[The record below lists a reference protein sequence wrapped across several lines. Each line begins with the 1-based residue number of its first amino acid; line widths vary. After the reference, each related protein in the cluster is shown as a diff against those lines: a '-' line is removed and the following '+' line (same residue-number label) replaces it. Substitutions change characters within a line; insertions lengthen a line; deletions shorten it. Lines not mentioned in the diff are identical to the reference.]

1 MVDGKDKVEIKNMEE
16 ALQHM
21 EDEQFISAPKKG
33 ADVEVHILDIV
44 RNELVVEIGAKSE
57 GIIPSDELVHPI
69 EHYNVGDKIKGEI
82 IYSNEDEGVITIS
95 EKRRVYKE
103 TLELLR
109 EAEKNHTPLKGKVV
123 GKNKGGY
130 NVNILGVV
138 EGFLPRGQAM
148 FKRAEE
154 PVGVEYDF
162 EIIDLKFRRKGKPNI
177 VVSRKKLNE
186 ESIEKALNSL
196 EEGKITEG
204 KVESIEKFGVF
215 VDLGFISGLIPRS
228 ELTFDREAEPQD
240 IVTVGQRVK
249 VMVLKTEKSKGKI
262 TLSLKALQHDPWVN
276 VESNYPAGKVVKG
289 TVARILPFGFVVK
302 LEAGLEGLVHSS
314 EIFWTKRRVDIR
326 SVVEEGKTV
335 EVEVLSSDPEKRK
348 LSLSLKRVKGNPW
361 NDVAE
366 NYPEG
371 KVCDAKVVKIL
382 PNGLI
387 AELEEGI
394 SGFVHI
400 TELSWNFLDSI
411 EEVYSIGDPVKV
423 VILETNL
430 EQQRIRLSIRKVE
443 EDPWKSAVDK
453 LNKGSQVSG
462 DIVRMTNTGAIV
474 MLDVFNI
481 EAFLPVS
488 QISVDRVEKPEDV
501 LKIGDHVN
509 AMVVRTVYEPE
520 KERRNM
526 VISIKQNVLETEKD
540 DYKEYMN
547 DSHSGV
553 TLNEIVQQKEQ
564 E

>member
-21 EDEQFISAPKKG
+21 EDEQFISTPKKG
-33 ADVEVHILDIV
+33 ADVEVHILDVIK
-44 RNELVVEIGAKSE
+44 NELVVEIGAKSE
-57 GIIPSDELVHPI
+57 GIIPSNELVHPV
-69 EHYNVGDKIKGEI
+69 EHYKVGDIIKGEI

-103 TLELLR
+103 SLEMLK
-109 EAEKNHTPLKGKVV
+109 EASRKGTPLKGKVS
-123 GKNKGGY
+123 GKNKGGFT
-130 NVNILGVV
+130 VNILGVV

-148 FKRAEE
+148 FKRTED
-154 PVGVEYDF
+154 PIGKEYDF
-162 EIIDLKFRRKGKPNI
+162 EIIDLKFRRRGNPNI

-186 ESIEKALNSL
+186 ELIEKAMESL

-215 VDLGFISGLIPRS
+215 VDLGLISGLIPRS
-228 ELTFDREAEPQD
+228 ELSFDRDAEPSD
-240 IVTVGQRVK
+240 IVSVGQMLK
-249 VMVLKTEKSKGKI
+249 VMVLKTEKNKNKI

-276 VESNYPAGKVVKG
+276 VQSNYPSGKVVRG
-289 TVARILPFGFVVK
+289 TVVRILPFGFVVK

-326 SVVEEGKTV
+326 SVVEEGEQV

-361 NDVAE
+361 DEVADK
-366 NYPEG
+366 YPVE
-371 KVCDAKVVKIL
+371 KVCDAKIVKIL
-382 PNGLI
+382 PNGII

-411 EEVYSIGDPVKV
+411 EDAYSIDDKVKV
-423 VILETNL
+423 RILETNL
-430 EQQRIRLSIRKVE
+430 EQQRIRLSIRKVN
-443 EDPWKSAVDK
+443 EDPWKRAVEE
-453 LNKGSQVSG
+453 LNKGAQISG
-462 DIVRMTNTGAIV
+462 NIVRMTNTGAIV
-474 MLDVFNI
+474 LLDDYNI

-501 LKIGDHVN
+501 LNIGDAVK

-526 VISIKQNVLETEKD
+526 VISIKQNSLENEKE

-547 DSHSGV
+547 DSNSGV
-553 TLNEIVQQKEQ
+553 TLNEIVQQKEK